1 LLFEARRESE
11 SERVREKRQGGFS
24 FWHWCLCS
32 CLRNG
37 KERKKEGNSI
47 SVSVLSGFTERLVS
61 FEGRKKEKK
70 RHAQVVLKS
79 NPIIQATLM
88 LRSACFHGL

>member
-1 LLFEARRESE
+1 
-11 SERVREKRQGGFS
+11 
-24 FWHWCLCS
+24 
-32 CLRNG
+32 LRNG

-47 SVSVLSGFTERLVS
+47 SVSVMSGFTERLVS
-61 FEGRKKEKK
+61 FEKRKKEKKKK

-88 LRSACFHGL
+88 LRSACFDGL